1 MYDFDN
7 QIYFDPLPEN
17 PTPEELAE
25 YASRARRAVWRSI
38 IIFFAMLVVM
48 FVVSLL
54 TSCGSTKTVT
64 STESRR
70 VADMVDRLD
79 SLMRLK
85 TVVQQDSA
93 WRESVMRQFQSIR
106 EKSDTSR
113 SVTLSAAGDT
123 IRERIIINN
132 IRETTSETDRLE
144 REVLK
149 RRIESMDSTI
159 SLIRLQLSHSDS
171 LLQHRETVV
180 EKEVPAQLNWF
191 QQMQLWLGRLVL
203 VALAI
208 LLAIWIVR
216 KRTWW
221 LTLLRKVI

>member
-17 PTPEELAE
+17 PTQEEFDE
-25 YASRARRAVWRSI
+25 YTRQARRSVWRSI
-38 IIFFAMLVVM
+38 IIFFAMVAIM
-48 FVVSLL
+48 FISSMLM
-54 TSCGSTKTVT
+54 SCGSTKSVT
-64 STESRR
+64 TSESRS

-113 SVTLSAAGDT
+113 HVTVNAAGDT
-123 IRERIIINN
+123 IRERIVINN

-144 REVLK
+144 REVLM

-159 SLIRLQLSHSDS
+159 SLMRLQLSHSDS
-171 LLQHRETVV
+171 LLQQRDTVI
-180 EKEVPAQLNWF
+180 EKPVPADLSWW
-191 QQMQLWLGRLVL
+191 QQARLWLANLIL
-203 VALAI
+203 IALAA
-208 LLAIWIVR
+208 LLAIWLFR
-216 KRTWW
+216 KRIKW
-221 LTLLRKVI
+221 LF

>member
-17 PTPEELAE
+17 PTQEELDE
-25 YASRARRAVWRSI
+25 YARQARRAVWRSI
-38 IIFFAMLVVM
+38 IIFFAMVAIM
-48 FVVSLL
+48 FISSLL
-54 TSCGSTKTVT
+54 TSCDTTKSVT
-64 STESRR
+64 TSESRR
-70 VADMVDRLD
+70 VADMVDRLE

-106 EKSDTSR
+106 EKSDTNR
-113 SVTLSAAGDT
+113 SVTLNASGDT
-123 IRERIIINN
+123 VRERIIINN

-159 SLIRLQLSHSDS
+159 SLMCLQLSHSDS
-171 LLQHRETVV
+171 LLQHRDTVV
-180 EKEVPAQLNWF
+180 EKEVPARLNWF
-191 QQMQLWLGRLVL
+191 QLMQLWIGRMVL
-203 VALAI
+203 IAIAI
-208 LLAIWIVR
+208 LLAIWLFR
-216 KRTWW
+216 KRIKW
-221 LTLLRKVI
+221 LF